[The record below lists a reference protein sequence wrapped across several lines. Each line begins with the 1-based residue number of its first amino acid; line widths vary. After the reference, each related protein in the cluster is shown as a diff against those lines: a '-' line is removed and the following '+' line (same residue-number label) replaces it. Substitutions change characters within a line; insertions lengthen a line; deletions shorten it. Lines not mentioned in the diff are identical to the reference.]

1 MVRVPLATGRYS
13 ASAQRNLAVG
23 KTHTDDG
30 PELKNRLAV
39 DFFIRGEVVMSIFGK
54 IKDAIFGNK
63 AQARP
68 NAPASPAPTANRT
81 PSASGGPAAASP
93 KPAQQAPAQPI
104 DVEAALEKMA
114 AGNSQ
119 KLNWR
124 TSIVDLMKLVG
135 MDSSLENRKELA
147 RELGYTGDTGDSA
160 AMNIWLHKR
169 VMKELAAHGGKVPAN
184 MLD

>member
-1 MVRVPLATGRYS
+1 
-13 ASAQRNLAVG
+13 
-23 KTHTDDG
+23 
-30 PELKNRLAV
+30 
-39 DFFIRGEVVMSIFGK
+39 MSIFSK

-63 AQARP
+63 AEARP
-68 NAPASPAPTANRT
+68 SAPSAAPTAGRT
-81 PSASGGPAAASP
+81 PSAGSGT
-93 KPAQQAPAQPI
+93 APAQPKPAPAPSQPV
-104 DVEAALEKMA
+104 DVEAVLEKMA
-114 AGNSQ
+114 ASNAQ

-147 RELGYTGDTGDSA
+147 RELGYTGETADSA

-169 VMKELAAHGGKVPAN
+169 VMKELASHGGKVPAN

>member
-1 MVRVPLATGRYS
+1 
-13 ASAQRNLAVG
+13 
-23 KTHTDDG
+23 
-30 PELKNRLAV
+30 
-39 DFFIRGEVVMSIFGK
+39 MSIFTK

-63 AQARP
+63 AEARP
-68 NAPASPAPTANRT
+68 TAPASPPPASRTPSTGTAPTAA
-81 PSASGGPAAASP
+81 PP
-93 KPAQQAPAQPI
+93 KPAQAPAQPVV
-104 DVEAALEKMA
+104 DVESVLEKMA
-114 AGNSQ
+114 AGNTQ

-147 RELGYTGDTGDSA
+147 RELGYTGDQNDSA

>member
-1 MVRVPLATGRYS
+1 
-13 ASAQRNLAVG
+13 
-23 KTHTDDG
+23 
-30 PELKNRLAV
+30 
-39 DFFIRGEVVMSIFGK
+39 MSIFGK

-68 NAPASPAPTANRT
+68 SPQSAPAATNRT
-81 PSASGGPAAASP
+81 PSAGTAPTTAQP
-93 KPAQQAPAQPI
+93 KPAAPEPV
-104 DVEAALEKMA
+104 DVEAVLNRMA
-114 AGNSQ
+114 ADNKQ
-119 KLNWR
+119 QLNWS
-124 TSIVDLMKLVG
+124 TSIVDLMKLLG

>member
-1 MVRVPLATGRYS
+1 
-13 ASAQRNLAVG
+13 
-23 KTHTDDG
+23 
-30 PELKNRLAV
+30 
-39 DFFIRGEVVMSIFGK
+39 MSIFTK

-63 AQARP
+63 AAARP
-68 NAPASPAPTANRT
+68 NTPASPPPTASRT
-81 PSASGGPAAASP
+81 PSASSGTAAAP
-93 KPAQQAPAQPI
+93 TRPAQAPAQPAV
-104 DVEAALEKMA
+104 DVEAVLEKMSA
-114 AGNSQ
+114 DNAQ

-135 MDSSLENRKELA
+135 MDSSFENRKELA
-147 RELGYTGDTGDSA
+147 RELGYAGDPGDSA

>member
-1 MVRVPLATGRYS
+1 
-13 ASAQRNLAVG
+13 
-23 KTHTDDG
+23 
-30 PELKNRLAV
+30 
-39 DFFIRGEVVMSIFGK
+39 MSIFTK
-54 IKDAIFGNK
+54 IKDAIFGSN
-63 AQARP
+63 AAARP
-68 NAPASPAPTANRT
+68 SAPSAPLPTGRT

-93 KPAQQAPAQPI
+93 KPASPSQPSQAPSQPAV
-104 DVEAALEKMA
+104 DVEAALEKMSA
-114 AGNSQ
+114 DSGQ

-147 RELGYTGDTGDSA
+147 RELGYTGDQSDSA

-169 VMKELAAHGGKVPAN
+169 VMKELAAHGGKVPAS